1 MSLETC
7 IAQVCTDAATV
18 SSAVS
23 DVLNT
28 LSQLEDAAE
37 ALDVVAGSSGS
48 ALQCVI
54 NGPVGGT
61 CDLPLGGSLPTLAE
75 ALAQLNLT
83 SIGAIS
89 VEAFTATGG
98 DTGVTLSTPVS
109 NALYL
114 EVALDG
120 VLLSNPS
127 DYTVAGT
134 AVTFTEPLEA
144 GDTVSTRI
152 FSLA

>member
-1 MSLETC
+1 MSLKSCTAE
-7 IAQVCTDAATV
+7 VCSAAALVSRAATE
-18 SSAVS
+18 AI
-23 DVLNT
+23 
-28 LSQLEDAAE
+28 E
-37 ALDVVAGSSGS
+37 ALDRLEATAECLDAIAASSGQ

-54 NGPVGGT
+54 NGPVGGA

-75 ALAQLNLT
+75 ALARLNLT
-83 SIGAIS
+83 SIGAIA
-89 VEAFTATGG
+89 VESFTAIGG
-98 DTGVTLSTPVS
+98 DTGVTLSTEVS

-127 DYTVAGT
+127 DYTVSGT
-134 AVTFTEPLEA
+134 AITFPMPLEA
-144 GDTVSTRI
+144 GDTVSARI